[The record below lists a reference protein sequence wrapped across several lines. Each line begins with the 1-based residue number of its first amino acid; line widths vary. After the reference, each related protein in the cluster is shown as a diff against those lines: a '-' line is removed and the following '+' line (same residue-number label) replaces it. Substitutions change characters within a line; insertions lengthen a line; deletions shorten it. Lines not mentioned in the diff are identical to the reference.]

1 TGQFGRTRRPAGP
14 QAAGVQGAPEA
25 VASGHGAARTVN
37 AGEEPAAGAG
47 RQSAAGTGRQSAAGA
62 GRQSA
67 TGAGRQSAAG
77 AGRQSAAGAGRQ
89 SAADAAPEPSVEALT
104 LQFAYIGLSIAI
116 GWVIQQTLIYIESM
130 TTVPLG
136 APALMPYIPLFP
148 LSMIG
153 SIFVQLGV
161 NRHGPAAAAPG
172 RPPQP
177 LRHPGNLRL
186 QAAALR
192 THRR

>member
-1 TGQFGRTRRPAGP
+1 RTRRPAGP

-25 VASGHGAARTVN
+25 AASGRGAARTVN
-37 AGEEPAAGAG
+37 AGEEP
-47 RQSAAGTGRQSAAGA
+47 
-62 GRQSA
+62 
-67 TGAGRQSAAG
+67 
-77 AGRQSAAGAGRQ
+77 AAGAGRQ

-148 LSMIG
+148 PSMIG

-161 NRHGPAAAAPG
+161 NSHGPAAAAPA
-172 RPPQP
+172 RPTAP
-177 LRHPGNLRL
+177 LRQP
-186 QAAALR
+186 
-192 THRR
+192 

>member
-1 TGQFGRTRRPAGP
+1 AAGLMDTFEQLGFPEGADLALGLATFSLVAGTVLGTIIVNWGARTGQFGRTRRPAGP

-25 VASGHGAARTVN
+25 AASGRSAARPGH
-37 AGEEPAAGAG
+37 AGEEPAAGPG
-47 RQSAAGTGRQSAAGA
+47 SQTAACT

-116 GWVIQQTLIYIESM
+116 GWVIQQTLI
-130 TTVPLG
+130 
-136 APALMPYIPLFP
+136 
-148 LSMIG
+148 
-153 SIFVQLGV
+153 
-161 NRHGPAAAAPG
+161 
-172 RPPQP
+172 
-177 LRHPGNLRL
+177 
-186 QAAALR
+186 
-192 THRR
+192 